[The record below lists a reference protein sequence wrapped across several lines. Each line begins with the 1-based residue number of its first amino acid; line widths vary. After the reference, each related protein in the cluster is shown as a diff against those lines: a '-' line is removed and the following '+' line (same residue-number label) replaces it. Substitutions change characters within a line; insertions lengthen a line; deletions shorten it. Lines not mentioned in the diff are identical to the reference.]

1 MNTSHS
7 HHTPASPSEAKS
19 ALVALFEAF
28 PADRGEGSAAVA
40 TYLIAIEGYSLRAVH
55 GAVKR
60 IIRGEADGIDRR
72 FLPTPAQLSNLVAYL
87 ERLYSPPEQRLALP
101 APGSETRTEEEWA
114 RREQMA
120 ASVRD
125 RFGIKHQTG
134 GEVVVDREAI
144 PAALREERDRVV
156 AVAASK
162 LKGRIELS
170 EEARAIFRESAERAV
185 PSPDEQYEAW
195 SISNAEEAAA

>member
-1 MNTSHS
+1 MDSTKHRF
-7 HHTPASPSEAKS
+7 ASS
-19 ALVALFEAF
+19 ADALRALFNAW
-28 PADRGEGSAAVA
+28 PADRGEGTGFAEA
-40 TYLIAIEGYSLRAVH
+40 YIIAIERFSLRAVE
-55 GAVKR
+55 GAVLR
-60 IIRGEADGIDRR
+60 LIRGEVDDVDRR
-72 FLPTPAQLSNLVAYL
+72 FLPTPAQLGNVAAYL
-87 ERLYSPPEQRLALP
+87 EKLYAPPEQRLALP

-114 RREQMA
+114 RREQLA

-144 PAALREERDRVV
+144 PEARRAELDRVV
-156 AVAASK
+156 DRAASK

-185 PSPDEQYEAW
+185 PSPDEQYEVWDAGR
-195 SISNAEEAAA
+195 SAA

>member
-1 MNTSHS
+1 MTRHPSPS
-7 HHTPASPSEAKS
+7 TPASPSEAKS

-28 PADRGEGSAAVA
+28 PTDRGEGTAAVA
-40 TYLIAIEGYSLRAVH
+40 TYLIAIEGYSLRAVQ

-87 ERLYSPPEQRLALP
+87 EKLYAPPEQRLALP
-101 APGSETRTEEEWA
+101 SPGSETRTEEEWA
-114 RREQMA
+114 RREQLA

-125 RFGIKHQTG
+125 RFGIKHQAG

-156 AVAASK
+156 AEAASK

-195 SISNAEEAAA
+195 EAGRSAA